1 MEQQKLTNV
10 KDTLDYLAKRFPQC
24 FVLNG
29 EVKPLKIGI
38 FQDLATELEGAEFV
52 SKRLLRMSL
61 RHYTSGWKY
70 LASMKEGAAR
80 VDLSGEAG
88 ELIEAEH
95 ATHASEQLAQSKK
108 LAAEKREQQ
117 KAANKPKSGAKAKA
131 NSGSKYPDAKNR
143 RPSKGG
149 DARKVKQAVKPRMKV
164 APIDEN
170 GLKVGLKVS
179 VKVGQQPMPATVTD
193 IGKDGVFVQ
202 LNSGMTVKVQQQQ
215 LRVIVQ
221 D

>member
-10 KDTLDYLAKRFPQC
+10 KEALAYLAERFPKC

-38 FQDLATELEGAEFV
+38 FQDLATELGESENL

-70 LASMKEGAAR
+70 LSSVKEGNQR
-80 VDLSGEAG
+80 VDLFG
-88 ELIEAEH
+88 ELGDKVEAEH
-95 ATHASEQLAQSKK
+95 AQHAQEQLKESKAK
-108 LAAEKREQQ
+108 AAEKREQQ
-117 KAANKPKSGAKAKA
+117 KP
-131 NSGSKYPDAKNR
+131 
-143 RPSKGG
+143 
-149 DARKVKQAVKPRMKV
+149 ARKPQARKASRGKSIDSTSNKRSNTQRKPNAPAQTKMQV
-164 APIDEN
+164 APLTED

-179 VKVGQQPMPATVTD
+179 VKVGKQPMPATVTEV
-193 IGKDGVFVQ
+193 GKDGVFVQ

-215 LRVIVQ
+215 LRALIE
-221 D
+221 